1 MIPKVFQKISIIFL
15 SSVLLSCNARQV
27 SDPAVEPDRSEQA
40 FKASESKQ
48 IFKNEMQSPEEVSIE
63 WLQEFVEKNNP
74 ELRRIRAEIEALQGR
89 SKEEALYPNPTLGV
103 FQRNETINDHSPISE
118 QTEVVIS
125 QPIVINDRLSI
136 AEKAALQRVEAAK
149 HRYEIRRQILQKEM
163 RDLHDKVLFHKEHES
178 VAWDLLAHV
187 EEEIKSAKTENDG
200 ERLQIIWE
208 ELSLEITVI
217 AAELAFAMQNLET
230 YLGVPLELN
239 SSQFTTELATRLN
252 YEYQRALTDDLISS
266 TPEYLMSRSELEA
279 RQSDHE
285 LSKAT
290 VTPDISVQAGAG
302 YRYAYD
308 ESFFSLGL
316 QVPLPIF
323 DRNQGKKIETDSL
336 IKAQEAE
343 IDRVQINQL
352 IEIKNLKQYANEI
365 STTYDV
371 YAFEIV
377 PRSRATYNKVS
388 EEYANDESTIH
399 DLLSALR
406 TLIQNERL
414 LVEYKRDVNAINA
427 HSARLLGLPEPIDTS
442 NSYSNSN

>member
-1 MIPKVFQKISIIFL
+1 LSPKFFRIVPIFL
-15 SSVLLSCNARQV
+15 LSTILISCNSRQF
-27 SDPAVEPDRSEQA
+27 SEPAVEPDRVQQTAVSDQLFQTEVQV
-40 FKASESKQ
+40 
-48 IFKNEMQSPEEVSIE
+48 PEKVSIE
-63 WLQEFVEKNNP
+63 WLQEFLEENNP
-74 ELRRIRAEIEALQGR
+74 ELKRIRSEINALQGR
-89 SKEEALYPNPTLGV
+89 SKEEGLYPNPTLGV
-103 FQRNETINDHSPISE
+103 YQRNETINDHSPISE
-118 QTEVVIS
+118 TTEVVIS
-125 QPIVINDRLSI
+125 QPFVINDRLSI
-136 AEKAALQRVEAAK
+136 AEKAESQRVEAAK
-149 HRYEIRRQILQKEM
+149 HRYEQRRQVLQKEM

-178 VAWDLLAHV
+178 VAWELLAYV
-187 EEEIKSAKTENDG
+187 EEEIKSAKTENDR

-230 YLGVPLELN
+230 YLGLPLELN
-239 SSQFTTELATRLN
+239 SSQFTMELATSLN
-252 YEYQRALTDDLISS
+252 YEYQRALTEDLILS
-266 TPEYLMSRSELEA
+266 TPEYLMSRSELQA
-279 RQSDHE
+279 RETDHE

-290 VTPDISVQAGAG
+290 VTPDVSVQAGGG

-323 DRNQGKKIETDSL
+323 DRNQGKKIETKSL
-336 IKAQEAE
+336 IEAQEAE

-371 YAFEIV
+371 YAYEIV

-399 DLLSALR
+399 DILSALR

-427 HSARLLGLPEPIDTS
+427 HSARLLGLPEPS
-442 NSYSNSN
+442 SELN